1 MMRCPTKN
9 LAVFTFID
17 TKKTD
22 IQANYIDLSIN
33 KQSNINRRGEV
44 IL

>member
-22 IQANYIDLSIN
+22 IQANFIDL
-33 KQSNINRRGEV
+33 
-44 IL
+44 